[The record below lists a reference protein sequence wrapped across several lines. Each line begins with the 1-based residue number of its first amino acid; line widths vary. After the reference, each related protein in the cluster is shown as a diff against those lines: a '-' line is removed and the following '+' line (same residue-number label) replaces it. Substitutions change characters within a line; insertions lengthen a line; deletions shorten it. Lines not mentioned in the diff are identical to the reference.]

1 MKISSKIVLASVLLS
16 GIGIFTA
23 GSLVGWKSSS
33 IASVALEKR
42 AFEQLVAIREIQK
55 SQVERYFSTIEKEMI
70 TLSNDEMVIDVMH
83 HLPQEFF
90 DYAQQTSQRD
100 DSALKRYYTN
110 EFDKEYRDQ
119 NPSAIGSATSK
130 LSMLNRNTKAIQHAY
145 ISGNSH
151 PLGSKNSLE
160 FANDGTPYSKTH
172 KKYHP
177 HFNQYLESFGFY
189 DIFLVEPESG
199 FVVYSVFKELDF
211 ATSLLDGPYKNTGL
225 AEAYRLA
232 SQATDK
238 NATFLV
244 DFKPYFPSY
253 EAAAAFISSPVF
265 SGEGEKLGVLVFQMP
280 IDEIN
285 SLMTYEQEW
294 GKVGLGTSGETYLVG
309 DDNLLRSQSRFLH
322 DDKAGYIKALRGSG
336 MEAKIVDKI
345 EASGSAIG
353 YQTVNSEGARLALSG
368 QSGIKTI
375 MDYRNV
381 EVLSAFAPLDISGVK
396 WVILSEI
403 DVAEAMQDKED
414 MLTAIWLTISVI
426 MLILIPIT
434 LIAGFMVGR
443 GISNPINDFI
453 AQVNRVTENK
463 DLTTRIDYQGKDE
476 LFSLAS
482 SFNQLLQELQSILN
496 SVEELAATLLLSTS
510 KMMEEIQETTDQT
523 MQQSNS
529 ADSVAVATN
538 QLLATIQEVARN
550 AAGAADS
557 VRETND
563 KCLES
568 TQGAERLE
576 HDMEELNTQMASA
589 SKSIEKLAQESESI
603 GSVLDVI
610 QAIAEQTNLLAL
622 NAAIEAARAGEQ
634 GRGFAVVADEVRTLA
649 SRTQQSTEDIREK
662 INSLQHETEIT
673 VKMVTSSNEMANASI
688 GTCEENRKILA
699 EVVVLVSQLSDMNMQ
714 IATAS
719 EQQSAVVGD
728 INQNI
733 TEIADTSQRI
743 STKAELSKA
752 DLENLSEL
760 VTNLEEKMREFKL

>member
-16 GIGIFTA
+16 GIGILTA

-33 IASVALEKR
+33 IASYALEKR

-55 SQVERYFSTIEKEMI
+55 SQIERYFSTIEKEMI
-70 TLSNDEMVIDVMH
+70 TLSNNEMVIDVMH

-90 DYAQQTSQRD
+90 DYGQQTSMRD
-100 DSALKRYYTN
+100 DSALKQYYTN
-110 EFDKEYRDQ
+110 QFDKEYRNQ
-119 NPSAIGSATSK
+119 NPSAMGSASSK
-130 LSMLNRNTKAIQHAY
+130 LATLNSNTRAIQHAY
-145 ISGNSH
+145 ISGNSN
-151 PLGSKNSLE
+151 PLGSKNALE
-160 FANDGTPYSKTH
+160 FAKDGTDYSNTH

-177 HFNQYLESFGFY
+177 QFNQYLEAFGFY
-189 DIFLVEPESG
+189 DIFLVEPDSG
-199 FVVYSVFKELDF
+199 YVVYSVFKELDY

-225 AEAYRLA
+225 AKAFRA
-232 SQATDK
+232 ANSTSNK
-238 NATFLV
+238 NDTFLI

-265 SGEGEKLGVLVFQMP
+265 SADGKKLGILIFQMP

-285 SLMTYEQEW
+285 NLMTYDKEW
-294 GKVGLGTSGETYLVG
+294 RKVGLGSSGETYLVG
-309 DDNLLRSQSRFLH
+309 DDHLLRSQSRFLY
-322 DDKAGYIKALRGSG
+322 DDKSGYIKALRDAG
-336 MEAKIVDKI
+336 MDAQIVNKI

-353 YQTVNSEGARLALSG
+353 YQRVDSEGARSALSG
-368 QSGIKTI
+368 QTGIKTV
-375 MDYRNV
+375 MDYRNL
-381 EVLSAFAPLDISGVK
+381 EVLSAFAPLEIAGVK
-396 WVILSEI
+396 WAILSEI
-403 DVAEAMQDKED
+403 DVAEAMQDKEN
-414 MLTAIWLTISVI
+414 MLDAIWLTISII

-434 LIAGFMVGR
+434 LVAGFMVGR
-443 GISNPINDFI
+443 GISNPINGFI
-453 AQVNRVTENK
+453 AQVNRVTQNK
-463 DLTTRIDYQGKDE
+463 DLTTRIDYQGEDE

-496 SVEELAATLLLSTS
+496 SVEELAATLLKTTG
-510 KMMEEIQETTDQT
+510 KMMEDINETTEQT
-523 MQQSNS
+523 MQQSNN

-550 AAGAADS
+550 ASSAADS

-576 HDMEELNTQMASA
+576 HDMEELNAQMASA
-589 SKSIEKLAQESESI
+589 SQSIEKLAQESESI

-662 INSLQHETEIT
+662 INSLQHETVIT

-733 TEIADTSQRI
+733 TEIADTSLRI
-743 STKAELSKA
+743 SSKAELSKE
-752 DLENLSEL
+752 DVENLSNL
-760 VTNLEEKMREFKL
+760 VTNLEEKMSEFKL

>member
-90 DYAQQTSQRD
+90 KYAQQTSMRD
-100 DSALKRYYTN
+100 DSALKRYYTDQ
-110 EFDKEYRDQ
+110 FDKVYRSQ
-119 NPSAIGSATSK
+119 NPSAVGSAASK
-130 LSMLNRNTKAIQHAY
+130 LSMLNSNTKAIQHAY
-145 ISGNSH
+145 ISGNAN

-160 FANDGTPYSKTH
+160 FANDGTDYSKTH

-177 HFNQYLESFGFY
+177 HFNQYLEAFGFY
-189 DIFLVEPESG
+189 DIFLVEPDTG
-199 FVVYSVFKELDF
+199 YVIYSVFKELDY
-211 ATSLLDGPYKNTGL
+211 ATSLMDGPYRDTGL
-225 AEAYRLA
+225 A
-232 SQATDK
+232 QAFRAANNTRNK
-238 NATFLV
+238 NETFLI

-265 SGEGEKLGVLVFQMP
+265 SAEGEKLGVLIFQMP

-294 GKVGLGTSGETYLVG
+294 DKVGLGSSGETYLVG

-322 DDKAGYIKALRGSG
+322 DDKTGYIKALRESG
-336 MEAKIVDKI
+336 MDANTVDKI

-353 YQTVNSEGARLALSG
+353 YQKVDSEGARLALSG
-368 QSGIKTI
+368 QSGIKTV

-381 EVLSAFAPLDISGVK
+381 EVLSAFAPLQIAGVK
-396 WVILSEI
+396 WAILSEI

-414 MLTAIWLTISVI
+414 MLSAIWLTISVI

-434 LIAGFMVGR
+434 LLAGFMVGR

-453 AQVNRVTENK
+453 AQVNRVTQNK

-496 SVEELAATLLLSTS
+496 SVEELAATLLQSTS

-523 MQQSNS
+523 MLQSDS

-576 HDMEELNTQMASA
+576 HDMEELNAQMASA
-589 SKSIEKLAQESESI
+589 SQSIEKLAQESESI

-649 SRTQQSTEDIREK
+649 SRTQKSTEDIREK

-719 EQQSAVVGD
+719 EQQSAVVGE

-743 STKAELSKA
+743 STKAELSKG